1 MLLTLETDSSHS
13 RPHSSCLLRQL
24 PLGGGG
30 EHEEAEGGGGGELR
44 AGGEDVKGEG
54 SSRRHRSSLQRQRE
68 NGPFSPSTHSSS
80 FSFSSTLQAAR
91 SNLLD
96 KAKKPKKG
104 NVLTNEN

>member
-1 MLLTLETDSSHS
+1 MVGEVEAGSQRAQLRGITPSLRLWSMLLTLETDSSHS

-54 SSRRHRSSLQRQRE
+54 SSRRHRSSLQRQR
-68 NGPFSPSTHSSS
+68 
-80 FSFSSTLQAAR
+80 L
-91 SNLLD
+91 LLD
-96 KAKKPKKG
+96 RQPS
-104 NVLTNEN
+104 LSLLPLPL